1 MTNTAIDITKR
12 TSIGA
17 QRNPA
22 SEEAILTAAAEILK
36 EGGLP
41 AFSIEAVARRAKAGK
56 PTIYR
61 WWPSKAALLLDV
73 YHRQKGE
80 TFYPDTGETREDLI
94 AFLQALLGFWRTSG
108 GEVFRSI
115 IAEAQSNPDALEA
128 LRDYAVTR
136 CRASGV
142 ILERG
147 VARGDV
153 RSGLDIAL
161 VMELFSS
168 FCWQR
173 LLTGRLDTSPEQLAH
188 LVDAVLTGFAPRDRD
203 AQ

>member
-1 MTNTAIDITKR
+1 MTKTVHDITKR

-22 SEEAILTAAAEILK
+22 SEEAILTAAAEILR
-36 EGGLP
+36 EGGLS

-80 TFYPDTGETREDLI
+80 TFYADTGNTREDLI
-94 AFLQALLGFWRTSG
+94 VFLETLLGFWKTSA

-142 ILERG
+142 ILNRG
-147 VARGDV
+147 VARGEI
-153 RSGLDIAL
+153 REGLDIPL

-173 LLTGRLDTSPEQLAH
+173 LLTGRLDASREQLSR
-188 LVDAVLTGFAPRDRD
+188 LVDAVLTGFATKDRR

>member
-1 MTNTAIDITKR
+1 VTNTAGHITKR

-22 SEEAILTAAAEILK
+22 SEEAILAAAEDILR
-36 EGGLP
+36 EGGLS

-80 TFYPDTGETREDLI
+80 TFYADTGSTREDLI
-94 AFLQALLGFWRTSG
+94 AFLETLLSFWQTSG

-115 IAEAQSNPDALEA
+115 IAEAQSDPAALEA
-128 LRDYAVTR
+128 LRDYAMTR
-136 CRASGV
+136 CQASGI
-142 ILERG
+142 ILQRG
-147 VARGDV
+147 AARGDI
-153 RSGLDIAL
+153 RAELDVPL

-173 LLTGRLDTSPEQLAH
+173 LLTGRLDTPREKLAH
-188 LVDAVLTGFAPRDRD
+188 LVDAVLTGLATQDRH

>member
-1 MTNTAIDITKR
+1 MTNTARDITKR

-22 SEEAILTAAAEILK
+22 SEEAILAAAGEILR
-36 EGGLP
+36 EGGLA

-61 WWPSKAALLLDV
+61 WWPSKAALLLDI

-80 TFYPDTGETREDLI
+80 TFYADTGDTREDLLQ
-94 AFLQALLGFWRTSG
+94 FLETLLGFWTRSG

-115 IAEAQSNPDALEA
+115 IAEAQSDPDALEA

-147 VARGDV
+147 VARGEI
-153 RSGLDIAL
+153 RAELDIPL

-173 LLTGRLDTSPEQLAH
+173 LLTGRLDASREQLSH
-188 LVDAVLTGFAPRDRD
+188 LVDAVLTGFATKDRR